1 MQKIMQKVTSVALA
15 ASMLFSMMSTTAL
28 AFADETGDS
37 TSVSTDVTDAPAAE
51 EADAVDS
58 GSSND
63 AGSSDATSAP
73 TITDV
78 VDLTHESYEDANSND
93 ETTQDATSDV
103 VDGEETSESDANDT
117 EVSTPETAEPT
128 FVGLQTVTPEYG
140 DKLTADVGDSITLD
154 ALLNRDD
161 VSVTYQWQRK
171 QNFAVDTALALY
183 NYEEDEPTW
192 YDFVWEDSTE
202 AKTLADSPDFVWQGC
217 EMYYAI
223 VDALDDIGA
232 DSSDVQVAWH
242 TPNFVLDGYSISAG
256 TAEDGTTEIYAS
268 NEENTYTA
276 RVNDEGKWEFSDE
289 STANLKNDWQDIEGA
304 TESTYTFEVTEDDLF
319 ATYRC
324 RITVTDEAYRE
335 ENFKALEDLGNEL
348 TDEDKAGDIILQTVQ
363 FSISLPEDENSSDI
377 AVRRMPATVAMLAD
391 TFSARATG
399 GVAISSDNQWITG
412 LDSNY
417 EYITKNMYDQ
427 VTEWF
432 KAGKIDKATADRY
445 WTQIG
450 GQFDTCT
457 FTANVLDDN
466 KYPTGATRT
475 YNGFPLTDGD
485 KLEVNSEWYGQTVYF
500 RPHNDSNDW
509 NLTGTAVNIPAY
521 TAVLRNNGSY
531 GTGASGTKY
540 KDAVVFLNPW
550 VSDAGRMYAKF
561 LSHPDV
567 SDNGWL
573 KSSNG
578 QKLNQH
584 ITVLSVKVEKF
595 NEDPD
600 RFMMD
605 AEGNYRI
612 DSIGWG
618 VCVGQEPDLSGKA
631 YYAIKAFLSQGYGMC
646 IGHDTMY
653 AYAGSWYD
661 AHEAGYTD
669 PGSRDYYEGGRYGPD
684 KNDTST
690 RYYVLNSVPNIDNG
704 HWNMNALM
712 GANGGN
718 IDSGTVLPTDAISM
732 ILSTGGSHSSYG
744 KAGIMYGSDQLSI
757 KLKPYSNSQAQSTVK
772 YRIPTNFPYDL
783 GGTLSASKTHS
794 NSQVAFGPIWV
805 DYAGGNVTGAEFGYN
820 PDPTTKTITD
830 EETGRSWFGTS
841 NFYLSGTGNFLM
853 NQIGHL
859 PENSATVSEAR
870 LFSNTVMYIS
880 QRKQCEICAAQQNG
894 QEDVHF
900 VIRVSSVNAQ
910 QVLSA
915 LQNGGTFWYPL
926 NGCYQLT
933 DDLTLPEGW
942 KPIKNF
948 SGHWNADVY
957 KVKLASNNQPV
968 FDNTSVTANGMYT
981 SGKNNGWNLGS
992 DMTKGT
998 LPILKLD
1005 NQPDVRITGV
1015 ARVVGDL
1022 NALFPTSYGVTDY
1035 TGYKVVVHGSDG
1047 VDYNCVV
1054 NSDSKYVISNL
1065 PTTGIM
1071 RADVIDKSG
1080 NKVTQFG
1087 MITVDVPNRFWN
1099 DTETHPL
1106 QLMTPTAD
1114 PIDDYKDWEGPVNK
1128 TVDSKLYYNEQLK
1141 ASDVT
1146 WYYRIISVN
1155 NQVGDWVKIGN
1166 PGTSFDTSD
1175 GTVSG
1180 KINSLTFTAATD
1192 SDLPYTTSSVSYSKL
1207 DYTTNRIQFKCEY
1220 NVSGTVYSSMDK
1232 AEDGR
1237 NGYVDV
1243 EIRPMYI
1250 EQAFD
1255 RRISVGGSTSFSFD
1269 AFYWKGVEDG
1279 LTYEVQYR
1287 DASGNWVAVGSD
1299 STLFPSSKYKISYVT
1314 KTDDND
1320 ALGGG
1325 VWYPSNF
1332 WVPDSFTG
1340 SDAKM
1345 NAGKS
1350 TFNKHTT
1357 VTLELSN
1364 AALDW
1369 DGTDFRCVFT
1379 YKSIGHTMSTDTTA
1393 ANDVAQAR
1401 TGHLIIY
1408 APPIEMTPLKAQSLL
1423 LNNYDSSNGNLAW
1436 TAPTSNPNN
1445 GRSPK
1450 EIPLDAIA
1458 PDKLGQNG
1466 KAYGAANDNKAIY
1479 TTKITYYGNKDSA
1492 PTIKW
1497 LYSDVAGG
1505 GSLSQFK
1512 DVGDAVTLRYSDVGK
1527 KIGNISKLNS
1537 RVAELEKSFM
1547 SSGKAFNKFSGYI
1560 KLEAMYP
1567 TESKDLNNSSY
1578 AEWNAIVSLYIDNAT
1593 NPMDYG
1599 DTHFYFRCQAEA
1611 QYMQNWDSANMKPYT
1626 TAATD
1631 AYNFN
1636 RDVNSSNPEDHLY
1649 KDISQSSYGAEL
1661 VLDYNISIKANVPN
1675 KATKKRNTI
1684 TTANGSAKDISTLR
1698 NEISEINTALNNG
1711 GAVYNYKDLAII
1723 APNGLRYMETYFI
1736 AGNGVNNRSGIDSR
1750 DTVVID
1756 NKIRNSDGKCFTD
1769 LFEKVTDDKF
1779 VNKRQGFA
1787 YRSKSGNTIPKET
1800 WEWFWRN
1807 AIYYICYDAPTTKAN
1822 MDQVYFY
1829 IDEHNSLNVNSSFSA
1844 NSEQNPYSEWTAPIE
1859 GTYEIVLYGGSGGGE
1874 GGTTKLTIEAE
1885 EGAKLYFVTGGAG
1898 GPGEDEHKFNEPGH
1912 PDPATGLGGYNGGG
1926 NGGIGGDSS
1935 WYPSAPGKGH
1945 SAGAGGGGATTVAV
1959 GLMGTGRL
1967 IDYQNQSIAS
1977 QYILGVAG
1985 GGAGSSASYG
1995 WDYPIM
2001 YCAASSNDA
2010 MEGES
2015 ILSILNS
2022 SRLPTRWLLDE
2033 QTNPQHENV
2042 NGNWIAKGATPSY
2055 PEYAVYCN
2063 GGPNATHVLSPL
2075 SGGNAGFALG
2085 TSGGNFSGI
2094 KMNWNGHGGPRGGGG
2109 GWFGGWANNQY
2120 YVTDDG
2126 YAANCN
2132 SSAGGGTSY
2141 VATTGSEWNTDTGG
2155 KVKVISTEMITGGNP
2170 AFTNGSATIRMVKS
2184 SVSRFSRNGKNAFD
2198 TAYEDTDPDSGIEE
2212 QHVTITIT
2220 AANKLYDGNPDE
2232 ASISVSGNLSSTD
2245 MDNIVKNTTI
2255 VYANRKGTL
2264 TKAPSDASTDKNQYP
2279 RSDCGSYTATAKC
2292 TASGYIITY
2301 RYENTNPGHTY
2312 DGSSPS
2318 GIGDTVKFDIYP
2330 RGLTIIGTGDKPYDS
2345 TSKATLENVHIAS
2358 GGLIA
2363 KDENTVKLSTT
2374 TVTGNYTVDGK
2385 NVSDAGGPYVV
2396 IRTSELSLVGN
2407 SARNYYIEKEDL
2419 SGSITPLDLYVHSI
2433 YLEDPTYPRNVKHYD
2448 GTTKAT
2454 IKDILID
2461 GVLEGDDVK
2470 IKEETLPGNYK
2481 TKDAGQKLNADGTV
2495 SSNWPYELDENPIT
2509 ADAHPTLTGKDAKNY
2524 RITKEKYSGAIAR
2537 ANLTAQVAS
2546 WRGLYGDGVGEK
2558 PWHDKKAYGYGTA
2571 ASAGCWL
2578 EIDGLVQGD
2587 TLTLDQSYKKSYFKT
2602 LVSGHENLVP
2612 DESTPVGTYPL
2623 TYVGLT
2629 EANYPVLKNYIVM
2642 VLNGRFVVDPRPLH
2656 VTVLD
2661 SDKIIYNE
2669 NPNFHVNIQMEDDDA
2684 NLIDVVSDVDA
2695 TPILDAKLK
2704 AKDTVSSV
2712 LYVAGG
2718 NPSNLTQEFVDAYDY
2733 RKQENVKE
2741 SKTNIPFVTDC
2752 TIRSLPLYA
2761 DGTSTDDD
2769 FEWNYEDKTCDFCHY
2784 NHKLLAP
2791 YLVTINTDTKS
2802 GPALDVHTVVN
2813 PNGETVRNYELIIHD
2828 GGLYV
2833 HPALLKAT
2841 VPLYVCMYGNTT
2853 SGEVKEPTNYRITN
2867 YSTVAIQIKNIK
2879 ANGPWLMRDMP
2890 GMEYYPDGEYGNSVY
2905 DMTKNRLRRGELYMR
2920 LRDTVLTQGDN
2931 AIDHSDTAWVIP
2943 KATGDFINN
2952 NITGRAM
2959 QVPMA
2964 VYIATGNVNESGVCT
2979 PVTKVTYTIAPYGG
2993 VMPNDA
2999 DFEKVQSQPWLKDA
3013 K

>member
-63 AGSSDATSAP
+63 ADSSDATSAP

-192 YDFVWEDSTE
+192 YNFVIEDTTE
-202 AKTLADSPDFVWQGC
+202 HTVLEERPDYVWQGC
-217 EMYYAI
+217 EMYYAV
-223 VDALDDIGA
+223 VDALDEIGA
-232 DSSDVQVAWH
+232 DSNDVQIAYH
-242 TPNFVLDGYSISAG
+242 TPNFVLDGYTI
-256 TAEDGTTEIYAS
+256 TAANTKDGTVEVYAS
-268 NEENTYTA
+268 NGESTYTA
-276 RVNDEGKWEFSDE
+276 HLNDDGKWEFSDE
-289 STANLKNDWQDIEGA
+289 STANLKTEWQDIEGA
-304 TESTYTFEVTEDDLF
+304 TESTYTFEVTEDDLS
-319 ATYRC
+319 ANYRC
-324 RITVTDEAYRE
+324 RIVVTDEAYRE

-363 FSISLPEDENSSDI
+363 FSVSLPEDENSSDV
-377 AVRRMPATVAMLAD
+377 ATQNMPDTVVMLAD
-391 TFSARATG
+391 TFSSRSADSIT
-399 GVAISSDNQWITG
+399 ISSDNQWITG
-412 LDSNY
+412 LNGNY

-432 KAGKIDKATADRY
+432 NAGKIDKATADRY

-450 GQFDTCT
+450 GSFNTSH

-466 KYPTGATRT
+466 KFPTGTTRE
-475 YNGFPLTDGD
+475 YMGFPLTDGD

-509 NLTGTAVNIPAY
+509 NLTGTAVNVPAY
-521 TAVLRNNGSY
+521 TAVLRNNGGY

-550 VSDAGRMYAKF
+550 VSDAGRMYENF
-561 LSHPDV
+561 INYV
-567 SDNGWL
+567 TDNGWL
-573 KSSNG
+573 
-578 QKLNQH
+578 LNTSGSGHLSQH
-584 ITVLSVKVEKF
+584 ITVLSVKVETF
-595 NEDPD
+595 NQDPD
-600 RFMMD
+600 RYMMD

-618 VCVGQEPDLSGKA
+618 VCVNQEPDLSGKA

-744 KAGIMYGSDQLSI
+744 KAGIMYGSDQLSV

-772 YRIPTNFPYDL
+772 YRNPTNFPYDVPT
-783 GGTLSASKTHS
+783 GTTLEASKTHS

-805 DYAGGNVTGAEFGYN
+805 EYAGGNVTGAEFGYN

-830 EETGRSWFGTS
+830 EETGQSWFGTS

-859 PENSATVSEAR
+859 PDNKATKAEAS
-870 LFSNTVMYIS
+870 LFANTVMYIS

-1065 PTTGIM
+1065 PTTGMM

-1087 MITVDVPNRFWN
+1087 MITVDVPNHFWN

-1146 WYYRIISVN
+1146 WYYRIISVD

-1325 VWYPSNF
+1325 VWYPSDF

-1364 AALDW
+1364 AAMDW

-1379 YKSIGHTMSTDTTA
+1379 YKSTGHTMSTDTTT
-1393 ANDVAQAR
+1393 ANDIAQAR

-1436 TAPTSNPNN
+1436 TTPASNPNN

-1450 EIPLDAIA
+1450 EIPLDAIN
-1458 PDKLGQNG
+1458 PDKLGQGG
-1466 KAYGAANDNKAIY
+1466 KAYGAAGDNKAIY

-1512 DVGDAVTLRYSDVGK
+1512 DVGDAVTLKYSDVGK

-1599 DTHFYFRCQAEA
+1599 NTHFYFRCQAEA
-1611 QYMQNWDSANMKPYT
+1611 QYMQNWDSADMKPYT

-1649 KDISQSSYGAEL
+1649 KDISQFSYGAEL

-1769 LFEKVTDDKF
+1769 LFEKVTDDEF

-1829 IDEHNSLNVNSSFSA
+1829 IDEQNSGASSSQVYSEPNSTSK
-1844 NSEQNPYSEWTAPIE
+1844 PYSMYTAPYTGEYIITLN
-1859 GTYEIVLYGGSGGGE
+1859 GAGGGVDNQFGLSPE
-1874 GGTTKLTIEAE
+1874 RTSLGGKTTIRVKAE
-1885 EGAKLYFVTGGAG
+1885 KGATLYFVNGGAG
-1898 GPGEDEHKFNEPGH
+1898 SHDPTHYVNGASS
-1912 PDPATGLGGYNGGG
+1912 PDANAKVVVQGGYNGGG
-1926 NGGIGGDSS
+1926 NGGIMMKERYTHWSL
-1935 WYPSAPGKGH
+1935 KGA
-1945 SAGAGGGGATTVAV
+1945 SGGGATTVAV
-1959 GLMGTGRL
+1959 GIIGTGRL
-1967 IDYQNQSIAS
+1967 AEYGDENNAKKYVLA
-1977 QYILGVAG
+1977 VAG
-1985 GGAGSSASYG
+1985 GGGANQHGACDATGGSDNNGVLHVWGGQLGGGGPFGQGMSGGDFSMFLGGITDGSSEVG
-1995 WDYPIM
+1995 V
-2001 YCAASSNDA
+2001 
-2010 MEGES
+2010 EG
-2015 ILSILNS
+2015 
-2022 SRLPTRWLLDE
+2022 P
-2033 QTNPQHENV
+2033 
-2042 NGNWIAKGATPSY
+2042 G
-2055 PEYAVYCN
+2055 
-2063 GGPNATHVLSPL
+2063 
-2075 SGGNAGFALG
+2075 
-2085 TSGGNFSGI
+2085 
-2094 KMNWNGHGGPRGGGG
+2094 GGGG
-2109 GWFGGWANNQY
+2109 GWYG
-2120 YVTDDG
+2120 G
-2126 YAANCN
+2126 YANESSKLANADGWGSCKRDGNGGLSWAAGVGTTLTDAGGHKVQVLEVNISNDGGGSGSEQAGN
-2132 SSAGGGTSY
+2132 SSI
-2141 VATTGSEWNTDTGG
+2141 EL
-2155 KVKVISTEMITGGNP
+2155 
-2170 AFTNGSATIRMVKS
+2170 VKS

-2292 TASGYIITY
+2292 TVSGYIITY

-2330 RGLTIIGTGDKPYDS
+2330 RGLTIIGTGDKPYDR

-2407 SARNYYIEKEDL
+2407 SAGNYYIEKEDL

-2602 LVSGHENLVP
+2602 LVNGHEDLVP

-2642 VLNGRFVVDPRPLH
+2642 VLNGRFVVDPRQLH

-2752 TIRSLPLYA
+2752 TISSLPLYA